1 MRQDRDS
8 AGGAAVAVTVAAV
21 EPADDVGVCFRAEFL
36 ACELGRVIFFFG
48 LLLLVF
54 SVCEKLCLVAAIY
67 ASFEYLAGI
76 FCGRVGDSPSY
87 PQRYFVSYSYAFA
100 KGWLVLL
107 LIFV

>member
-1 MRQDRDS
+1 MQQDRYS
-8 AGGAAVAVTVAAV
+8 AGGAAVAVTVATV

-36 ACELGRVIFFFG
+36 AREWGSVIFVLG
-48 LLLLVF
+48 LLLFVF

-67 ASFEYLAGI
+67 ATFEYLAGI
-76 FCGRVGDSPSY
+76 FCGRVGDCPSY
-87 PQRYFVSYSYAFA
+87 PQRYSVSYSYAFA

>member
-1 MRQDRDS
+1 M
-8 AGGAAVAVTVAAV
+8 
-21 EPADDVGVCFRAEFL
+21 
-36 ACELGRVIFFFG
+36 
-48 LLLLVF
+48 F
-54 SVCEKLCLVAAIY
+54 SVCEKLCLVAAVY

-76 FCGRVGDSPSY
+76 FRGRVGDSPSY